1 MSSFDYKT
9 STPPAGAL
17 TKIVVRLLAGWRA
30 RAAANAMAGMG
41 ERERQ
46 DIGWGQMDRY
56 TRASS
61 LDTWRN
67 SI

>member
-1 MSSFDYKT
+1 MSSFDFTT
-9 STPPAGAL
+9 STPPSGAL
-17 TKIVVRLLAGWRA
+17 TKIVARLIAGWRA

-67 SI
+67 SL